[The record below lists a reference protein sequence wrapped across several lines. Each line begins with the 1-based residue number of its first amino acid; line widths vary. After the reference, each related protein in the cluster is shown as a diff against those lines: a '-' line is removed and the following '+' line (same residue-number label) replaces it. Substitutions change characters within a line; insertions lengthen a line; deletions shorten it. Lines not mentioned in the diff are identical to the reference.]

1 MEEIFESSCYAKEAF
16 VFRNFFI
23 PYTMANQIY
32 PCLWFD
38 NQAKAAVEYYCS
50 IFSNSK
56 IVTESAVAVQFEI
69 EGTRVMGLNGGP
81 MFKINPAIS
90 LFVTCTTIEEI
101 DRIWYW
107 LEDGG
112 SAMIPIGQYP
122 WSERYGWVT
131 DKFGMTWQLMLGE
144 QSPEGQKII
153 PSFLFVGELF
163 GKGEQAIRDYTA
175 IFKDSQIHHLELYD
189 YGEEQPEGTL
199 KFGSFS
205 LGNSKFAA
213 MDGPGT
219 HDFQF
224 NEGVSLVVECETQK
238 EIDYFWD
245 KLTDGG
251 REVQCGWL
259 QDKYGVS
266 WQIIP
271 TILGSL
277 LSDPEKGERVMQE
290 LLKMIKLDLKTL
302 LNV

>member
-1 MEEIFESSCYAKEAF
+1 M
-16 VFRNFFI
+16 
-23 PYTMANQIY
+23 TNQIY

-38 NQAKAAVEYYCS
+38 NQAKAAAEYYCS
-50 IFSNSK
+50 IFNNSK
-56 IVTESAVAVQFEI
+56 IVTESSVAIQFEI
-69 EGTRVMGLNGGP
+69 EGKRVMGLNGGP
-81 MFKINPAIS
+81 MFKINPSIS
-90 LFVTCTTIEEI
+90 LFVTCETVEEI

-107 LEDGG
+107 LSEGG
-112 SAMIPIGQYP
+112 SAMIPIDKYP

-144 QSPEGQKII
+144 LSREGQKIV
-153 PSFLFVGELF
+153 PSLLFVGDLF
-163 GKGEQAIRDYTA
+163 GKGAQAIRDYTS
-175 IFKDSQIHHLELYD
+175 IFENSKIHHLELYQE
-189 YGEEQPEGTL
+189 GEEQPVGTL

-219 HDFQF
+219 HEFQF
-224 NEGVSLVVECETQK
+224 NEGVSLVVECDTQD

-251 REVQCGWL
+251 HEVQCGWL

-271 TILGSL
+271 AILGSL
-277 LSDPEKGERVMQE
+277 MSDPEKGERVMQA
-290 LLKMIKLDLKTL
+290 LLKMIKLDIAALT
-302 LNV
+302 NA